1 MSNFL
6 NSVDKNSFLYKFLK
20 KNLPTRFKSYI
31 FFIRDFYKNIKLKI
45 PKFILSK
52 CITNVKNREGKNIYT
67 MRNLGGSTAVR
78 GLNMFT
84 SDPEVTEWIDKFP
97 KNSSLLDIGANVGV
111 YSLYAAHLSHN
122 VIALE
127 PESLNFACLNL
138 NIKDNNFDNKIT
150 AYPFCAYDREM
161 VSHLNL
167 KVMKFGGSGNSFARN
182 ITENGEEFK
191 PIYKQGSISTTV
203 DKFLTNIDIKGV
215 NFIKIDV
222 DGNELN
228 VINGMTKLLKTETLK
243 SIHIEL
249 NPNFIEHKHVFEI
262 LNQVGFQKPIKHTW
276 FKGQDVF
283 NYTFNR

>member
-6 NSVDKNSFLYKFLK
+6 NIINKNSFLYKFLK
-20 KNLPTRFKSYI
+20 KFLPTRIKSYI

-52 CITNVKNREGKNIYT
+52 CITNIKNREGKNIYT

-78 GLNMFT
+78 GLNMFM

-111 YSLYAAHLSHN
+111 YSLYAAHLNHN

-150 AYPFCAYDREM
+150 AYPFCAYDKEM
-161 VSHLNL
+161 VSYLNL
-167 KVMKFGGSGNSFARN
+167 RVMKFGSSGNTFARN
-182 ITENGEEFK
+182 ITESGEEFK
-191 PIYKQGSISTTV
+191 PIYKQGSVSMTI
-203 DKFLTNIDIKGV
+203 DNFLTNISTIDI

-228 VINGMTKLLKTETLK
+228 VINGMTKLLKNQTLR

-249 NPNFIEHKHVFEI
+249 NPDFTEHQRIFEI
-262 LNQVGFQKPIKHTW
+262 LNEVGFQKPIKHIW